1 MPGYTASHSAC
12 KKTTNLRAKFYGKTA
27 LNGEI
32 PVNKYQ
38 NNINHDVYSTKELKL
53 RVRLSSIFRSIVG
66 EFALD
71 EDRTLHGLDFGFL
84 SIFFSWKTFWPKFE
98 LLNSGCGLST
108 SAAYLRVFTVYQ
120 SGHCWFCS
128 IYVKL
133 PESEDPKTWGLLSL
147 SLIILEGP
155 YFFSFSLIIS
165 TNINKLHLIFL
176 QKKAP

>member
-84 SIFFSWKTFWPKFE
+84 SIFFS
-98 LLNSGCGLST
+98 
-108 SAAYLRVFTVYQ
+108 
-120 SGHCWFCS
+120 
-128 IYVKL
+128 
-133 PESEDPKTWGLLSL
+133 
-147 SLIILEGP
+147 
-155 YFFSFSLIIS
+155 
-165 TNINKLHLIFL
+165 
-176 QKKAP
+176 